1 MVTDMKKI
9 MFLIMA
15 AAAALS
21 ITSCDPNESK
31 VSAIS
36 VNAVI
41 DESALE
47 EIGISAESYTVTF
60 TNANTGL
67 TVTAES
73 ENGIATA
80 TGLTPGLYNILANA
94 SLAVETNAYI
104 LSGSASNVNLTTDGQ
119 EVTIAITAT
128 KESAL
133 IFKEIYYAGCT
144 FPSPS
149 ASDPEATATYFRD
162 QFYEIYNNSSETVY
176 VDGMCIAETIFSDYT
191 FTVRYEYPIENADD
205 YVYVQTVWQLPGDGT
220 QYPVAPGESIVIA
233 QWGTNHKAESLTK
246 GASPVDLSGA
256 EFEAVEGESETW
268 DGIVLTDNDAINM
281 VKAVNAR
288 GFSIPQ
294 WLTSTSGSQYVIF
307 KPSEPFRTTD
317 FLTANDDPNSTALEI
332 PITDVIDAVQAVS
345 GPERLNFLGLPTSLD
360 AGAVWVDEPNGYN
373 GQSISRKISRTEEDG
388 RVVYQ
393 DTNNTSDDF
402 EVNDT
407 PEVRRNG
414 AGIPAWNTWIRK

>member
-1 MVTDMKKI
+1 MVTVMKKI
-9 MFLIMA
+9 LFAAMA
-15 AAAALS
+15 AVAALS
-21 ITSCDPNESK
+21 MTSCDPSENR

-36 VNAVI
+36 ANVII

-47 EIGISAESYTVTF
+47 EMGISTETYTVTF

-67 TVTAES
+67 AVSAES

-94 SLAVETNAYI
+94 SATVGTSVYI
-104 LSGSASNVNLTTDGQ
+104 LTGSANNVNLATDGQ
-119 EVTIAITAT
+119 EVTIEITAT
-128 KESAL
+128 EESAL
-133 IFKEIYYAGCT
+133 IFKEIYYSGCT
-144 FPSPS
+144 FNSPS
-149 ASDPEATATYFRD
+149 ESDPNATATYFRD

-191 FTVRYEYPIENADD
+191 FTTRYEYPIENADD
-205 YVYVQTVWQLPGDGT
+205 YVYVQTVWQIPGNGT
-220 QYPVAPGESIVIA
+220 QYPVAPGESVVIA
-233 QWGTNHKAESLTK
+233 QWGTDHKADNLTK
-246 GASPVDLSGA
+246 GGSPVNLSGA

-268 DGIVLTDNDAINM
+268 DGIVLTDNAAVNM

-288 GFSIPQ
+288 GFSMPQ

-307 KPSEPFRTTD
+307 MPSEPLRTSD
-317 FLTANDDPNSTALEI
+317 FLTANDDANSTALEI
-332 PITDVIDAVQAVS
+332 PISDVIDAVQAVS

-360 AGAVWVDEPNGYN
+360 AGTIWVDSPGSYT

-388 RVVYQ
+388 RIIYQ
-393 DTNNTSDDF
+393 DTNNTTDDF

-414 AGIPAWNTWIRK
+414 AGVPAWNNWIR